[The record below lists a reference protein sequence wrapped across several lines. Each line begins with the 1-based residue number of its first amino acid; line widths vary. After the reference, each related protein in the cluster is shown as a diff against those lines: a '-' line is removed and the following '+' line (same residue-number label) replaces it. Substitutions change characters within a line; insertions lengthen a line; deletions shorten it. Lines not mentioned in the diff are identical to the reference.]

1 MQTALAVEGLA
12 STSKRSYLA
21 GVRHA
26 QIERGGPDPQWGSM
40 PMLGQVLRG
49 VKKFR
54 GRVQGQG
61 KAPGVTKNAIEI
73 KGQLGEES

>member
-26 QIERGGPDPQWGSM
+26 QIERGGPDPQWLEMGK
-40 PMLGQVLRG
+40 LEVGHE
-49 VKKFR
+49 
-54 GRVQGQG
+54 GRSSG
-61 KAPGVTKNAIEI
+61 K
-73 KGQLGEES
+73 L